1 MAERYLIELEQ
12 PATGWSDLQAVAAR
26 ARAAAE
32 DLRAAGMP
40 VRFLRSIFVPEDDAC
55 FLLFEAP
62 SAETAGEAGARAG
75 PAVERVI
82 RAVRG

>member
-12 PATGWSDLQAVAAR
+12 PATGWSDLQGVAAR
-26 ARAAAE
+26 ARAAAAE
-32 DLRAAGMP
+32 LRKAGLP

-62 SAETAGEAGARAG
+62 SAEAAGEAGARAG
-75 PAVERVI
+75 PAIERVT
-82 RAVRG
+82 RTVRV